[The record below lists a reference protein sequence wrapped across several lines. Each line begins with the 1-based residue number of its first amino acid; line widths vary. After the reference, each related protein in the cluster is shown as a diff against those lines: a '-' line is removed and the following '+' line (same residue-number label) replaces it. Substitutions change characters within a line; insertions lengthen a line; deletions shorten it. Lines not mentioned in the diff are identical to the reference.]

1 MRPID
6 EKGETVADEIELNAQ
21 IDVDLTPFG
30 SLDLDEEWV
39 AYLSESSEIP
49 DAVAGVDPSITYGD
63 DGNSTA
69 NA

>member
-1 MRPID
+1 M
-6 EKGETVADEIELNAQ
+6 ADEIDLNAQ

-39 AYLSESSEIP
+39 AYLSESAEIP
-49 DAVAGVDPSITYGD
+49 EAVAGVDPGITYED
-63 DGNSTA
+63 DGTSEA

>member
-1 MRPID
+1 M
-6 EKGETVADEIELNAQ
+6 ADEIDLNAQ

-39 AYLSESSEIP
+39 AYLSESAEIP
-49 DAVAGVDPSITYGD
+49 EAVAGVDPGITYED

-69 NA
+69 NV